1 MNGAAELLFQCSA
14 RLLMGEPLN
23 RLFMGSSD
31 VMAFINGTRD
41 GQFSS
46 RRVEMAVA
54 TAGRPE
60 PIDLLFTAT
69 IAESTDELILEV
81 LETDTRMRA
90 AREER
95 MQELAHENRQVLR
108 NLAHEV
114 KNPLGG
120 IRGAAQ
126 LLNAD
131 MPAAE
136 QRECVDVI
144 VNEVDRLQSLVDRL
158 LEPHRQPHEP
168 GLVNPHEICEHV
180 CRLVSAEYPS
190 TLEIVRDYDI
200 SLPEINVD
208 REQLI
213 QVMLNLLRNAA
224 QALQGSGRIDIV
236 TRAARQVNISRKRCK
251 LALELHVV
259 DNGPGIDSAIRD
271 RVFLP
276 LVTGRAD
283 GTGLGLTL
291 VQSFVH
297 QNGGAISL
305 DSQAGR
311 TDFQLLFPFPES

>member
-1 MNGAAELLFQCSA
+1 MNGAAELLFHSSA
-14 RLLMGEPLN
+14 RLLVGEPIT
-23 RLFMGSSD
+23 RLFIDGSELL
-31 VMAFINGTRD
+31 AFIDATR
-41 GQFSS
+41 GGEFSS

-54 TAGRPE
+54 TGARPE
-60 PIDLLFTAT
+60 PVDLLFTAT
-69 IAESTDELILEV
+69 IAEHTDELFLEV

-126 LLNAD
+126 LLNPD
-131 MPAAE
+131 MPAPE
-136 QRECVDVI
+136 QQECVDVI
-144 VNEVDRLQSLVDRL
+144 VSEVDRLQSLVDRL
-158 LEPHRQPHEP
+158 LEPHRQPHAPEP
-168 GLVNPHEICEHV
+168 VNPHEICEHV
-180 CRLVSAEYPS
+180 CKLVSAEYPK

-208 REQLI
+208 KEQMI

-224 QALQGSGRIDIV
+224 QALEGNGRIDIV

-251 LALELHVV
+251 LALELHVI

-305 DSQAGR
+305 ESVAGR
-311 TDFQLLFPFPES
+311 TDFQLLFPFAES

>member
-1 MNGAAELLFQCSA
+1 MS
-14 RLLMGEPLN
+14 
-23 RLFMGSSD
+23 
-31 VMAFINGTRD
+31 
-41 GQFSS
+41 
-46 RRVEMAVA
+46 VA
-54 TAGRPE
+54 TQTRPE
-60 PIDLLFTAT
+60 PIDFLFTAT
-69 IAESTDELILEV
+69 MAEEGAEVVLEV

-126 LLNAD
+126 LLSPD
-131 MPAAE
+131 MSHAE
-136 QRECVDVI
+136 QGECVEVI

-158 LEPHRQPHEP
+158 LEPHRQPHQP
-168 GLVNPHEICEHV
+168 QPVNPHEICEHV
-180 CRLVSAEYPS
+180 CKLVSAEYPDS
-190 TLEIVRDYDI
+190 LEITRDYDI
-200 SLPEINVD
+200 SLPDINVD
-208 REQLI
+208 REQMI
-213 QVMLNLLRNAA
+213 QIMLNLLRNAA
-224 QALQGSGRIDIV
+224 QALNGDGRIELI

-259 DNGPGIDSAIRD
+259 DNGPGIDPAIRD

-305 DSQAGR
+305 NSVAGR
-311 TDFQLLFPFPES
+311 TDFQLLFPFVGS